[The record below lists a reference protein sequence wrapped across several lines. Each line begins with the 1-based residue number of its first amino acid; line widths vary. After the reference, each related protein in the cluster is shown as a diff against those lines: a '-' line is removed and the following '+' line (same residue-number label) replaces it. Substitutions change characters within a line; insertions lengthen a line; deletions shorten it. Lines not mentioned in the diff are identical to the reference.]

1 MAIYRVKKNKNYVV
15 LNRTAL
21 NDERLSWKAKGIIA
35 YMLSMPDDWK
45 FYIEE
50 IASHA
55 KDGVDSLRS
64 GIKEL
69 SKYGYVKRFPIRD
82 EKTKKIIEWETV
94 IYESPQ
100 SKNPDREFP
109 HMEKPY
115 MEKPHM
121 DKPYMENPTLLNI
134 EELSIKELSIDIPY
148 VEIIN
153 YLNDVAGKNYRPTT
167 KKTKNL
173 IKARW
178 NEGFRLEDFKRVIDI
193 KTSQWKH
200 DEKMNKYL
208 RPETL
213 FGTKFE
219 SYLNESPSE
228 PERTDIPQRRTIDF
242 SEGEDWI

>member
-1 MAIYRVKKNKNYVV
+1 MAIYRVEKNKNYVV

-82 EKTKKIIEWETV
+82 EKTQKIIEWETV

-100 SKNPDREFP
+100 SKKPDREIP

-115 MEKPHM
+115 MENPQVEKPL
-121 DKPYMENPTLLNI
+121 MEKPTLLSIDELNTD
-134 EELSIKELSIDIPY
+134 ELSIEELSIDIPY

-153 YLNDVAGKNYRPTT
+153 YLNDVADKNFRSTT
-167 KKTKNL
+167 KKTKDL

-178 NEGFRLEDFKRVIDI
+178 NEGFRLDDFKKVIDN
-193 KTSQWKH
+193 KVRDWKH
-200 DEKMNKYL
+200 DPHMNKYL

-219 SYLNESPSE
+219 SYLNENNKSQSYVV
-228 PERTDIPQRRTIDF
+228 DDQF
-242 SEGEDWI
+242 ANLF

>member
-1 MAIYRVKKNKNYVV
+1 MAIYRVEKNKNYVV

-35 YMLSMPDDWK
+35 YMLSMPDNWK

-82 EKTKKIIEWETV
+82 EKTQKIIEWETV

-100 SKNPDREFP
+100 SKKPDREIP

-115 MEKPHM
+115 MENPQVEKPL
-121 DKPYMENPTLLNI
+121 MEKPTLLSIDELNTD
-134 EELSIKELSIDIPY
+134 ELSIEELSIDIPY

-153 YLNDVAGKNYRPTT
+153 YLNDVAGKNFRPTT

-178 NEGFRLEDFKRVIDI
+178 NEGFRFEDFKTVIDN
-193 KTSQWKH
+193 KVKDWKQDPH
-200 DEKMNKYL
+200 MNKYL

-219 SYLNESPSE
+219 SYLNENSK
-228 PERTDIPQRRTIDF
+228 PQSFEVDDQF
-242 SEGEDWI
+242 ANLF

>member
-69 SKYGYVKRFPIRD
+69 SKHGYVKRFPIRD
-82 EKTKKIIEWETV
+82 EKTQKIIEWETV

-100 SKNPDREFP
+100 SKKPDMEFP

-115 MEKPHM
+115 MEEPL
-121 DKPYMENPTLLNI
+121 MEKQTLLSI
-134 EELSIKELSIDIPY
+134 EELSIEELSIDIPY

-153 YLNDVAGKNYRPTT
+153 YLNDVAGKNFRPTT

-173 IKARW
+173 VKARW
-178 NEGFRLEDFKRVIDI
+178 NEGFRFEDFKTVIDN
-193 KTSQWKH
+193 KVKDWKH
-200 DEKMNKYL
+200 DPHMNKYL

-219 SYLNESPSE
+219 SYLNENSK
-228 PERTDIPQRRTIDF
+228 PQSFEVDDQF
-242 SEGEDWI
+242 ANLF

>member
-1 MAIYRVKKNKNYVV
+1 MAIYRVEKNKNYVV

-35 YMLSMPDDWK
+35 YMLSMPDNWK

-82 EKTKKIIEWETV
+82 EKTQKIIEWETV

-100 SKNPDREFP
+100 SKKPDREIP

-115 MEKPHM
+115 MENPQVEKPL
-121 DKPYMENPTLLNI
+121 MEKPTLLSIDELNTD
-134 EELSIKELSIDIPY
+134 ELSIEELSIDIPY

-153 YLNDVAGKNYRPTT
+153 YLNDVANKNFRSTT
-167 KKTKNL
+167 KKTKDL

-178 NEGFRLEDFKRVIDI
+178 NEGFRFEDFKKVIDN
-193 KTSQWKH
+193 KVKDWKH
-200 DEKMNKYL
+200 DPHMNKYL

-219 SYLNESPSE
+219 SYLNENSK
-228 PERTDIPQRRTIDF
+228 PQSFEVDDQF
-242 SEGEDWI
+242 ANLF

>member
-1 MAIYRVKKNKNYVV
+1 MAIYRVEKNKNYVV

-50 IASHA
+50 LAGHA

-69 SKYGYVKRFPIRD
+69 SKHGYVKRFPIRD

-100 SKNPDREFP
+100 SKKPDREFP

-115 MEKPHM
+115 MEKPL
-121 DKPYMENPTLLNI
+121 MEKPTLLSIDELNTD
-134 EELSIKELSIDIPY
+134 ELSIEELSIDIPY

-153 YLNDVAGKNYRPTT
+153 YLNDVANKNFRSTT
-167 KKTKNL
+167 KKTKDL

-178 NEGFRLEDFKRVIDI
+178 NEGFRFEDFKKVIDN
-193 KTSQWKH
+193 KVKDWKH
-200 DEKMNKYL
+200 DPHMNKYL

-219 SYLNESPSE
+219 SYLNENSK
-228 PERTDIPQRRTIDF
+228 PQSFEVDDQF
-242 SEGEDWI
+242 ANLF

>member
-1 MAIYRVKKNKNYVV
+1 MAIYRVEKNKNYVV

-82 EKTKKIIEWETV
+82 EKTQKIIEWETV

-100 SKNPDREFP
+100 SKKPDREIP

-115 MEKPHM
+115 MENPQVEKPL
-121 DKPYMENPTLLNI
+121 MEKPTLLSIDELNTD
-134 EELSIKELSIDIPY
+134 ELSIEELSIDIPY

-153 YLNDVAGKNYRPTT
+153 YLNDVAGKNFRPTT

-178 NEGFRLEDFKRVIDI
+178 NEGFRFEDFKTVIDN
-193 KTSQWKH
+193 KVKDWKQDPH
-200 DEKMNKYL
+200 MNKYL

-219 SYLNESPSE
+219 SYLNENSK
-228 PERTDIPQRRTIDF
+228 PQSFEVDDQF
-242 SEGEDWI
+242 ANLF

>member
-1 MAIYRVKKNKNYVV
+1 MAIYRVEKNKNYVV

-50 IASHA
+50 LAGHA

-69 SKYGYVKRFPIRD
+69 SKHGYVKRFPIRD

-100 SKNPDREFP
+100 SKKPDREFP

-115 MEKPHM
+115 MENPQVEKPL
-121 DKPYMENPTLLNI
+121 MEKPTLLSIDELNTD
-134 EELSIKELSIDIPY
+134 ELSIEELSIDIPY

-153 YLNDVAGKNYRPTT
+153 YLNDVANKNFRSTT
-167 KKTKNL
+167 KKTKDL

-178 NEGFRLEDFKRVIDI
+178 NEGFRFEDFKKVIDN
-193 KTSQWKH
+193 KVKDWKH
-200 DEKMNKYL
+200 DPHMNKYL

-219 SYLNESPSE
+219 SYLNENSK
-228 PERTDIPQRRTIDF
+228 PQSFEVDDQF
-242 SEGEDWI
+242 ANLF

>member
-1 MAIYRVKKNKNYVV
+1 MAIYRVEKNKNYVV

-82 EKTKKIIEWETV
+82 EKTQKIIEWETV

-100 SKNPDREFP
+100 SKKPDREIP

-115 MEKPHM
+115 MENPQVEKPL
-121 DKPYMENPTLLNI
+121 MEKPTLLST
-134 EELSIKELSIDIPY
+134 EELSIEELSIDIPY

-153 YLNDVAGKNYRPTT
+153 YLNDVANKNFRSTT
-167 KKTKNL
+167 KKTQQL

-178 NEGFRLEDFKRVIDI
+178 NEGFRLEDFRKVIDN
-193 KTSQWKH
+193 KVKDWKH
-200 DEKMNKYL
+200 DPNMNKYL

-219 SYLNESPSE
+219 SYLNENSKHQSFE
-228 PERTDIPQRRTIDF
+228 VDEQF
-242 SEGEDWI
+242 ANLF

>member
-1 MAIYRVKKNKNYVV
+1 MAIYRVEKNKNYVV

-82 EKTKKIIEWETV
+82 EKTQKIIEWETV

-100 SKNPDREFP
+100 SKKPDREIP

-115 MEKPHM
+115 MENPQVEKPL
-121 DKPYMENPTLLNI
+121 MEKPTLLSIDKLNTD
-134 EELSIKELSIDIPY
+134 ELSIEELSIDIPY

-153 YLNDVAGKNYRPTT
+153 YLNDVANKNFRSTT
-167 KKTKNL
+167 KKTKDL

-178 NEGFRLEDFKRVIDI
+178 NEGFRFEDFKKVIDN
-193 KTSQWKH
+193 KVKDWKH
-200 DEKMNKYL
+200 DPHMNKYL

-219 SYLNESPSE
+219 SYLNENSK
-228 PERTDIPQRRTIDF
+228 PQSFEVDDQF
-242 SEGEDWI
+242 ANLF

>member
-1 MAIYRVKKNKNYVV
+1 MAIYRVEKNKNYVV

-82 EKTKKIIEWETV
+82 EKTQKIIEWETV

-100 SKNPDREFP
+100 SKKPDMEIP

-115 MEKPHM
+115 MENPQVEKPL
-121 DKPYMENPTLLNI
+121 MEKPTLLSIDELNTD
-134 EELSIKELSIDIPY
+134 ELSIEELSIDIPY

-153 YLNDVAGKNYRPTT
+153 YLNDVAGKNFRPTT

-178 NEGFRLEDFKRVIDI
+178 NEGFRLDDFKKVIDI
-193 KTSQWKH
+193 KTAQWINN
-200 DEKMNKYL
+200 EKMDKFL

-213 FGTKFE
+213 FSPKFE
-219 SYLNESPSE
+219 SYLNEKGGVTNQE
-228 PERTDIPQRRTIDF
+228 NTQYDYGF
-242 SEGEDWI
+242 

>member
-1 MAIYRVKKNKNYVV
+1 MAIYRVEKNKNYVV

-82 EKTKKIIEWETV
+82 EKTQKIIEWETV

-100 SKNPDREFP
+100 SKKPDREIP

-115 MEKPHM
+115 MENPQVEKPL
-121 DKPYMENPTLLNI
+121 MEKPTLLSIDELNTD
-134 EELSIKELSIDIPY
+134 ELSIEELSIDIPY

-153 YLNDVAGKNYRPTT
+153 YLNDVANKNFRSTT
-167 KKTKNL
+167 KKTKDL

-178 NEGFRLEDFKRVIDI
+178 NEGFRFEDFKKVIDN
-193 KTSQWKH
+193 KVKDWKH
-200 DEKMNKYL
+200 DPHMNKYL

-219 SYLNESPSE
+219 SYLNENSK
-228 PERTDIPQRRTIDF
+228 PQSFEVDDQF
-242 SEGEDWI
+242 ANLF